1 MNNNNNTDAQKGARS
16 ATKGKKGGQ
25 NKTGGQNTTGKKKT
39 GRKPKYEK
47 WLLPENLILV
57 EGWRRDGLSNEQIA
71 ANMNINVGT
80 LYDWLNKYSELHEAY
95 KKGDEVST
103 YEIENKLYKSAI
115 GYDVEEMDIQE
126 TEYPDGTKVITK
138 KKHRRHIPA
147 NIAAQIFILKNRR
160 PDKWKEKPVADD
172 TQDIKD
178 DGFIDAIKESAKE
191 DWNDED

>member
-1 MNNNNNTDAQKGARS
+1 MANTKE
-16 ATKGKKGGQ
+16 
-25 NKTGGQNTTGKKKT
+25 KKKT

-47 WLLPENLILV
+47 WLQPENLILI

-71 ANMNINVGT
+71 KNMGIYVST
-80 LYDWLNKYSELHEAY
+80 LYSWLEKYKELKEAY

-115 GYDVEEMDIQE
+115 GYDVEEIDIQE
-126 TEYPDGTKVITK
+126 TVYPDGTVTQTK
-138 KKHRRHIPA
+138 RKHRRHIPA

-160 PDKWKEKPVADD
+160 PERWKEKPTADD
-172 TQDIKD
+172 SQDLKD

-191 DWNDED
+191 DWKDEE

>member
-1 MNNNNNTDAQKGARS
+1 MNNTKRS
-16 ATKGKKGGQ
+16 KGKTSGSRKGVG
-25 NKTGGQNTTGKKKT
+25 

-103 YEIENKLYKSAI
+103 YEIENKLYRSAI
-115 GYDVEEMDIQE
+115 GYDVEEVDIQE
-126 TEYPDGTKVITK
+126 IIHPDGSKTQTKRK
-138 KKHRRHIPA
+138 RRRHVPA

-160 PDKWKEKPVADD
+160 PDKWKEKPTVDD
-172 TQDIKD
+172 AQDVKD
-178 DGFIDAIKESAKE
+178 DGFIDAIKNNISE
-191 DWNDED
+191 DWSDGE

>member
-1 MNNNNNTDAQKGARS
+1 MADQK
-16 ATKGKKGGQ
+16 KE
-25 NKTGGQNTTGKKKT
+25 KKKT

-47 WLLPENLILV
+47 WLQPENLILI

-71 ANMNINVGT
+71 KNMGIYVST
-80 LYDWLNKYSELHEAY
+80 LYNWLEKYKELKEAY

-126 TEYPDGTKVITK
+126 TEYPDGTKTITK
-138 KKHRRHIPA
+138 RKHRRHVPA

-160 PDKWKEKPVADD
+160 PNKWKDKPTVEDMEE
-172 TQDIKD
+172 IKD
-178 DGFIDAIKESAKE
+178 DGFIDAIKASAKE
-191 DWNDED
+191 DWSDEE

>member
-1 MNNNNNTDAQKGARS
+1 MNNSKRS
-16 ATKGKKGGQ
+16 KGKTSG
-25 NKTGGQNTTGKKKT
+25 NKEKSNR

-47 WLLPENLILV
+47 WLLPENLILI

-80 LYDWLNKYSELHEAY
+80 LYDWLNKYSDLNEAY

-115 GYDVEEMDIQE
+115 GYDVEEIDIQE
-126 TEYPDGTKVITK
+126 TEYPDGTKTITK
-138 KKHRRHIPA
+138 RKHRRHVPA

-160 PDKWKEKPVADD
+160 PDKWKEKPTIDD
-172 TQDIKD
+172 SQDIKD
-178 DGFIDAIKESAKE
+178 DGFIDAIKSNISE
-191 DWNDED
+191 DWEDGE